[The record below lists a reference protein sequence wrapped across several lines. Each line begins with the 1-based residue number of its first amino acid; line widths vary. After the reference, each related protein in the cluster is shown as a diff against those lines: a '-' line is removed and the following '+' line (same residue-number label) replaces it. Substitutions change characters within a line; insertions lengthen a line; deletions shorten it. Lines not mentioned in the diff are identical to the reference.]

1 MTLSKENRISLIAL
15 LALYTIFTVTRLI
28 IFYEQPAMWHV
39 KAGLIGAFIICL
51 MIFFIR
57 VINLQLDKTL
67 PFEKNIPLRIGIQ
80 ILLTFLAVV
89 AARFIFYPLFAD
101 VLHVT
106 IPRELLILS
115 FFLNL
120 LMIATIILAIF
131 GYHFVNRWKQSEI
144 RESELQKEKA
154 LVQYDSLRN
163 QLNPHFLFNSL
174 TSLNSLI
181 YENPQLASEFLQQL
195 SKVFRY
201 VLDHKEKNLVSLETE
216 INFVRHYVNLLKTRY
231 ESGLDVLFEVSE
243 AGSQK
248 AIVPVTLQILLEN
261 AIKHN
266 TTQKSAPLTIRIYD
280 TNDYLIV
287 ENNLQKMNSMD
298 ISNGYGLEN
307 LKNLYRYLSDKE
319 TVIEQA
325 DKTFT
330 VKIPLLEL

>member
-39 KAGLIGAFIICL
+39 KAGVIGAFIICM

-67 PFEKNIPLRIGIQ
+67 PFEKNIPLRISIQ

-144 RESELQKEKA
+144 REAELQKEKA

-201 VLDHKEKNLVSLETE
+201 VLDHKEKNLVTLETE
-216 INFVRHYVNLLKTRY
+216 ISFVRHYVHLLKTRY
-231 ESGLDVLFEVSE
+231 EEGLNVSFEVSE
-243 AGSQK
+243 SGIQK

-266 TTQKSAPLTIRIYD
+266 STQKSAPLTIRIYD
-280 TNDYLIV
+280 TDDYLVV

-298 ISNGYGLEN
+298 TSNGYGLDN
-307 LKNLYRYLSDKE
+307 LKNLYRFLSAKD

-325 DKTFT
+325 EKTFT